1 MEPLS
6 ERVFRAGPDGR
17 RAEAGVVLLIALI
30 VLVLMSLAAAAVIR
44 STDTGT
50 LVAGNLAFRQAT
62 MYAGDIAINRAVE
75 ELQSGAYT
83 GRTYY
88 RSVFHFKDAAGKPNF
103 KDAARIASDAI
114 WESTGVPCIDENG
127 RATDC
132 AADSGN
138 FRIQYVIERQCK
150 SDPVLSDGEDI
161 RSKCTV
167 DPESAAS
174 AMAAAIAN
182 KKPSDAVVPPID
194 AGTLDV
200 YYRVIIRARGPRG
213 GVNFYEAMLAAK
225 AQPGA

>member
-1 MEPLS
+1 MELLS
-6 ERVFRAGPDGR
+6 ERTFPAVPARA

-62 MYAGDIAINRAVE
+62 MYAGDIAVNRAVE
-75 ELQSGAYT
+75 ELQSGAFT
-83 GRTYY
+83 SRTYY
-88 RSVFHFKDAAGKPNF
+88 RSAFYFKDAAGKPNF
-103 KDAARIASDAI
+103 KDAGRIASDAI
-114 WESTGVPCIDENG
+114 WESASVPCIDENG
-127 RATDC
+127 RATNC
-132 AADSGN
+132 ASDSGN
-138 FRIQYVIERQCK
+138 YRIQYVIERQCK
-150 SDPVLSDGEDI
+150 SDPVLTDGEDI

-167 DPESAAS
+167 DPESVAI
-174 AMAAAIAN
+174 AAADAFA
-182 KKPSDAVVPPID
+182 KKSGTTVPPIE
-194 AGTLDV
+194 AGKLDV

>member
-6 ERVFRAGPDGR
+6 ERAFPASPRGR

-30 VLVLMSLAAAAVIR
+30 ILVLMSLAAASVIR

-75 ELQSGAYT
+75 ELQSGAFT
-83 GRTYY
+83 ARTYY
-88 RSVFHFKDAAGKPNF
+88 RSAFYFKDAAGKPNF
-103 KDAARIASDAI
+103 KDAGRIASDAI
-114 WESTGVPCIDENG
+114 WESTAVPCIDENG
-127 RATDC
+127 RATNC
-132 AADSGN
+132 ATDSGN
-138 FRIQYVIERQCK
+138 YRIQYVIERQCK
-150 SDPVLSDGEDI
+150 SDPVLTDGEDI

-167 DPESAAS
+167 DPETVAL
-174 AMAAAIAN
+174 AAADAFA
-182 KKPSDAVVPPID
+182 KKSGSTVPPIE
-194 AGTLDV
+194 AGKLDV